1 MHVSKQRFFMGRGS
15 GLTKRREMSVEDIS
29 ERDVE
34 TSKIVNQGLGHAAAV
49 GMSKGSTY
57 FPQA

>member
-15 GLTKRREMSVEDIS
+15 GLTKRLEISIEDLS
-29 ERDVE
+29 ERDVG
-34 TSKIVNQGLGHAAAV
+34 TGKIAHKGLGHAAAV
-49 GMSKGSTY
+49 GPSKDSMF